1 MHVHGVGLGSYLGLG
16 LLGSG
21 SSGLLGSGSSGLL
34 SLGLC
39 GSKVSVSDEALFRVS
54 QWVRVLKAKGGVLSE
69 CADTVESVV

>member
-1 MHVHGVGLGSYLGLG
+1 MHAHGVGLGSYLGLG

-39 GSKVSVSDEALFRVS
+39 GGKDSLSDEALFRVS
-54 QWVRVLKAKGGVLSE
+54 QWVRVLKEKGGVFCE
-69 CADTVESVV
+69 CADTVESIG

>member
-1 MHVHGVGLGSYLGLG
+1 MHVHGVGLGSYLGL
-16 LLGSG
+16 
-21 SSGLLGSGSSGLL
+21 GLLGSGSSGLL